1 MDIMKRGNEK
11 EFNFIQ
17 EKVVSRRKHRIKRFL
32 FSVATTLIL
41 AVIFGFVARIVF
53 IKSDSIVFQL
63 LGLDEL
69 KRQQILFP
77 SNGPDDTGAIAG
89 LTPTPNPTISVAPTV
104 TEKLED
110 EENRVE
116 EKPKP
121 TIIEQKIDATIIDL
135 QTIYGDI
142 KELAG
147 TLQCSLT
154 TITAVESGVDWFN
167 DEYEKRKSTTG
178 IVIGE
183 NSVDVLVL
191 TNLDNVE
198 SADNIEVEFYG
209 GITVPGVL
217 WNYDKDYNLA
227 VIAVELKNIPEEK
240 FEKIKSVDLGESYPL
255 AVGDFVLALGSPN
268 GYTGSMEIGMVTS
281 KGSTVYVTGHSLDLF
296 YTDIT
301 DTPQSSGIIVNISGE
316 VVGIITQSL
325 KEDKDSNISTA
336 IGITKLKPIINAL
349 ANKTDRI
356 YFGIQGMDIPDSF
369 LEEEGIENGI
379 YVTEVHSNS
388 PAFEAEIYQGDIITA
403 VNNIKVISMNGFNK
417 ILNSHKV
424 GDKVVIT
431 VQRKSKQVLK
441 EIQLEVILQKKVSR
455 D

>member
-11 EFNFIQ
+11 EFSFIQ
-17 EKVVSRRKHRIKRFL
+17 EKVVSRKKHRIKRFL
-32 FSVATTLIL
+32 FSFATTLVL

-53 IKSDSIVFQL
+53 IKSDSIVFHL

-69 KRQQILFP
+69 KRQEILFP
-77 SNGPDDTGAIAG
+77 SNGPDDTGTIVG
-89 LTPTPNPTISVAPTV
+89 LTPTPKPTISVAPTV
-104 TEKLED
+104 TDHKED
-110 EENRVE
+110 DTIKVD

-121 TIIEQKIDATIIDL
+121 TIIEQKIEATVKDL

-142 KELAG
+142 KKLAD
-147 TLQCSLT
+147 TLRCSLT
-154 TITAVESGVDWFN
+154 TVTAVESGVDWFN

-183 NSVDVLVL
+183 NNVDVLIL
-191 TNLDNVE
+191 TNLDSVE
-198 SADNIEVEFYG
+198 SADNIEVEFDG
-209 GITVPGVL
+209 GLIVSGVI

-227 VIAVELKNIPEEK
+227 VIAVELKNIPEEQL
-240 FEKIKSVDLGESYPL
+240 ESIESVDLGESYSL
-255 AVGDFVLALGSPN
+255 SVGDFILALGSPN
-268 GYTGSMEIGMVTS
+268 GYTNSMEVGMVTS
-281 KGSTVYVTGHSLDLF
+281 KGSTVYVTDNSLDLF
-296 YTDIT
+296 NTDIT
-301 DTPQSSGIIVNISGE
+301 DTSQSSGIIVNVSGE

-325 KEDKDSNISTA
+325 KEDKTSTISTA

-369 LEEEGIENGI
+369 LEDEGLENGI

-388 PAFEAEIYQGDIITA
+388 PAFDAGIYQGDIITA

-417 ILNSHKV
+417 ILNTYKV

-441 EIQLEVILQKKVSR
+441 EIQLDVVLQKKVSR
-455 D
+455 E